1 MAHRPK
7 RATGRKATSFAL
19 IGLVNNALDFAIF
32 SLAYYHL
39 ELSIVS
45 ANIISW
51 VLTATG
57 SYIMNSLTTFARE
70 SGRKLRA
77 RAYFRFLIALFA
89 GFLANTA
96 TVIVASYFMPVLVAK
111 VLAIGASFLV
121 NFSLSHFVVFPSR
134 STENSRPRPPSG
146 GN

>member
-1 MAHRPK
+1 VAHRPK
-7 RATGRKATSFAL
+7 RATGRKAISFAL